1 MKLTDKDAIKAL
13 NKLGIYELWDMI
25 DIYPEDERDGRTDW
39 EMVAN
44 EASYLLSCCDE
55 EGHTH
60 KEDLDEARELLK
72 LARRGLRKHGLKL
85 SQVVTVGTPY
95 GRVYRRS
102 EIDDAIRCVQE
113 YNRLKRFVAKL
124 DRMGIYIPW

>member
-25 DIYPEDERDGRTDW
+25 DSYPEDERDGRTDW

-72 LARRGLRKHGLKL
+72 LARRGLRKGDKL
-85 SQVVTVGTPY
+85 SSVVQIVTSY
-95 GRVYRRS
+95 GRVYHWT
-102 EIDDAIRCVQE
+102 EIDDADRLVKE
-113 YNRLKRFVAKL
+113 YNKLKRFVAKL
-124 DRMGIYIPW
+124 DRMGLPIPW